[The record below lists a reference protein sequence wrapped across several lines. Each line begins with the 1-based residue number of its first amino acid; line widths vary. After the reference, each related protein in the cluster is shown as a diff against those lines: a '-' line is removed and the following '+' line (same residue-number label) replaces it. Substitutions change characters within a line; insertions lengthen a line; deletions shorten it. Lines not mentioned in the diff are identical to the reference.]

1 MIRAIVFDLGG
12 VLIDLDF
19 DNCVRS
25 FREILGYERI
35 TEILDLSHQKGI
47 YGDMEAGLITAD
59 EFRAAVLADSRPG
72 CVPADVDRA
81 MAGLL
86 TGMDPAKVPLL
97 ERLAEKYPVYGLSNN
112 NEISTAR
119 MHEIYEESRLDW
131 RRVFR
136 KEFLSC
142 RMKMMKPAR
151 EIFDAVAAEIG
162 FPPAE
167 ILFVDDSQK
176 NVDGARASQIICN
189 FGTCRCTVT
198 SGSASLPRRRCPPTR
213 WMRNTSGSEPARS
226 GASPRP
232 TSSTMCAG

>member
-47 YGDMEAGLITAD
+47 YGDMEAGLISED
-59 EFRAAVLADSRPG
+59 DFRAAVLEDSRP
-72 CVPADVDRA
+72 V
-81 MAGLL
+81 

-97 ERLAEKYPVYGLSNN
+97 EHLAEKYPIYGLSNN

-119 MHEIYEESRLDW
+119 MHEIYEENGLDW

-142 RMKMMKPAR
+142 RMKMMKPGR

-176 NVDGARASQIICN
+176 NVDGARAAGWQAALYVQ
-189 FGTCRCTVT
+189 GTD
-198 SGSASLPRRRCPPTR
+198 L
-213 WMRNTSGSEPARS
+213 
-226 GASPRP
+226 GA
-232 TSSTMCAG
+232 CIANYL

>member
-1 MIRAIVFDLGG
+1 
-12 VLIDLDF
+12 
-19 DNCVRS
+19 
-25 FREILGYERI
+25 
-35 TEILDLSHQKGI
+35 
-47 YGDMEAGLITAD
+47 
-59 EFRAAVLADSRPG
+59 
-72 CVPADVDRA
+72 

-97 ERLAEKYPVYGLSNN
+97 EHLAEKYPIYGLSNN

-119 MHEIYEESRLDW
+119 MHEIYEENGLDW

-142 RMKMMKPAR
+142 RMKMMKPGR

-176 NVDGARASQIICN
+176 NVDGARAAGWQAALYVQ
-189 FGTCRCTVT
+189 GTD
-198 SGSASLPRRRCPPTR
+198 L
-213 WMRNTSGSEPARS
+213 
-226 GASPRP
+226 GA
-232 TSSTMCAG
+232 CIANYL

>member
-19 DNCVRS
+19 DSCVRS
-25 FREILGYERI
+25 FREVLGYERI
-35 TEILDLSHQKGI
+35 TELLDLSHQKGI

-59 EFRAAVLADSRPG
+59 EFRALILRESRPG

-81 MAGLL
+81 MDGLL
-86 TGMDPAKVPLL
+86 IGMDPKKVALL
-97 ERLAEKYPVYGLSNN
+97 ERLAEKYDIYGLSNN

-119 MHEIYEESRLDW
+119 MHAIYEENGLNW
-131 RRVFR
+131 QKVFK

-142 RMKMMKPAR
+142 RMKMMKPSRA
-151 EIFDAVAAEIG
+151 IFDAAAAEIG

-176 NVDGARASQIICN
+176 NVDGAVAAGWQAALYVQ
-189 FGTCRCTVT
+189 GTDLGDCI
-198 SGSASLPRRRCPPTR
+198 ANYL
-213 WMRNTSGSEPARS
+213 
-226 GASPRP
+226 
-232 TSSTMCAG
+232 